1 MSKILIVYYS
11 RKGENYWDGSIKN
24 LPKGNTEI
32 VAEMIQKA
40 VGGDLFEINTVKP
53 YSLDYNICKEEA
65 KRELRANTRPELK
78 KYMDSLDEYDTIFAG
93 YPNWCLT
100 MPMAMFTF
108 LEHYDLQG
116 KRILPFC
123 THEGSG
129 MGNSECD
136 LKRICVG
143 AKIEE
148 GLAVRGCEAT
158 RSEAKVSAWAKKA
171 IKFDT
176 MHPSVILGVFL
187 TIGILVV

>member
-32 VAEMIQKA
+32 VAEMIQRA
-40 VGGDLFEINTVKP
+40 VGGDLFEIDTVKP
-53 YSLDYNICKEEA
+53 YSLDYSICKEEA
-65 KRELRANTRPELK
+65 KQELRTNARPALK
-78 KYMDSLDEYDTIFAG
+78 KYIDSLDKYDTIFVG

-108 LEHYDLQG
+108 LERYDLRG

-129 MGNSECD
+129 M
-136 LKRICVG
+136 
-143 AKIEE
+143 
-148 GLAVRGCEAT
+148 AT
-158 RSEAKVSAWAKKA
+158 VN
-171 IKFDT
+171 
-176 MHPSVILGVFL
+176 VI
-187 TIGILVV
+187 